1 MRARSSTRPGGAP
14 VRIAARNKTGFTL
27 IEVMV
32 AVVIMAVGLLALL
45 RVAIMSI
52 DTNMTNSLRDEAVRI
67 AEEQISTLRQTKYD
81 NLTGQSNWP
90 TTPTP
95 ITRKLR
101 SADRTFYVAT
111 WVRDLD
117 ATPSAKIVSVAVGWD
132 YKGSGSVGPTKRQ
145 YVHMASSVIS
155 RPPGT

>member
-1 MRARSSTRPGGAP
+1 MRT
-14 VRIAARNKTGFTL
+14 AARNREGFTL
-27 IEVMV
+27 IEVMI

-45 RVAIMSI
+45 RVAILSI
-52 DTNMTNSLRDEAVRI
+52 DTNMTNFLRDEAVRI
-67 AEEQISTLRQTKYD
+67 AEEQVNTLRETKYD
-81 NLTGQSNWP
+81 NLTSQSSWP
-90 TTPTP
+90 TTPTQ

-111 WVRDLD
+111 WIRDLD
-117 ATPSAKIVSVAVGWD
+117 AIPSAKIVSVAVGWD

-145 YVHMASSVIS
+145 YVHMVSSVIS